1 MCIVTITH
9 VIQLLDQVLFCV
21 FILATFKHQ
30 FVLKHIKA
38 LTCSCPKHMVQKLS
52 MFYKYCHDVMSFG
65 YVKQYMSTNV
75 QYVINVLVN
84 VYMSKTTRFS
94 QVANRQKTNYCQYIC
109 HMALLRFFVLERQT
123 HPTSSFPPLSSRIKH
138 EYIHFLKKICRYQ

>member
-1 MCIVTITH
+1 
-9 VIQLLDQVLFCV
+9 
-21 FILATFKHQ
+21 LATFKHQ
-30 FVLKHIKA
+30 LLLKHIKA

-65 YVKQYMSTNV
+65 YVKQYMSINV

-109 HMALLRFFVLERQT
+109 HLALLRFLCWNAKHIQPVASHHYQAGSS
-123 HPTSSFPPLSSRIKH
+123 TSISIS
-138 EYIHFLKKICRYQ
+138 